1 MHSLIVSSPN
11 PSLIGVFHNN
21 CCNNRRNLARIQI
34 PLLNLVD
41 FKPSASL
48 LAVSCRNY
56 SKNVV
61 SGKRNRFYARN
72 YANQEQEAQIS
83 REIEDIGSGSSSSP
97 STSFLSLLCPLLK
110 LFSKILLARETIYWR
125 YLQTSSLSFYST
137 NSENACEIF
146 SSLSFF
152 GCYFGVIYILHGSV
166 LFPRNIGGYII
177 IIYFSKTS
185 MGSRSL
191 SDGLDDQQKE
201 LSTEAC
207 PFCRRVREAITEL
220 DLSVEVFPCPK
231 GSIRHRAM
239 VRRLGGREQ
248 FPFLVDPNTGT
259 SMYESS
265 DIAKYLFQQYGG
277 KRNPSF
283 GLLEST
289 LLTGWMPTLLR
300 AGRGM
305 TLWKSST
312 KEVPPVKLELFSY
325 ENNPYARIVR
335 EALCELELPYVLQS
349 VGKGSKRAKLLYEM
363 SGSEEV
369 PYLVDRNTGMEIR
382 EYKKIL
388 CYLFQTYSS
397 ATT

>member
-1 MHSLIVSSPN
+1 MHSLTVSSPN
-11 PSLIGVFHNN
+11 PSFIADFHNN
-21 CCNNRRNLARIQI
+21 RKYLAIIQF

-41 FKPSASL
+41 FKPPASL
-48 LAVSCRNY
+48 LAVSCTSY

-72 YANQEQEAQIS
+72 SANQEQEPQIS
-83 REIEDIGSGSSSSP
+83 QEEEDIGSGSSSP

-110 LFSKILLARETIYWR
+110 LFSAEDPSGPRNYLLEEV
-125 YLQTSSLSFYST
+125 TSSLST
-137 NSENACEIF
+137 IAR
-146 SSLSFF
+146 
-152 GCYFGVIYILHGSV
+152 
-166 LFPRNIGGYII
+166 FPW
-177 IIYFSKTS
+177 
-185 MGSRSL
+185 GSRSL

-207 PFCRRVREAITEL
+207 PCRRVREAITEL
-220 DLSVEVFPCPK
+220 DLSVEIFPCPK
-231 GSIRHRAM
+231 GSVRHREM

-265 DIAKYLFQQYGG
+265 DIVKYLFEQYGG

-305 TLWKSST
+305 TLWKNSI
-312 KEVPPVKLELFSY
+312 KELPPVKLELFSY

-349 VGKGSKRAKLLYEM
+349 VGNGSKRAKLLYEM

-369 PYLVDRNTGMEIR
+369 PYLVDHNTGMEIR

-388 CYLFQTYSS
+388 SYLFQTYTS

>member
-1 MHSLIVSSPN
+1 MHSLTVSSPN
-11 PSLIGVFHNN
+11 PSFIGDFHNN
-21 CCNNRRNLARIQI
+21 CCNNPNSFARIQI
-34 PLLNLVD
+34 PLPNLVD
-41 FKPSASL
+41 FKPSASV
-48 LAVSCRNY
+48 LAVSCRNS
-56 SKNVV
+56 SKNAV
-61 SGKRNRFYARN
+61 SGKRNRFHARN
-72 YANQEQEAQIS
+72 SANQEQEAQIS
-83 REIEDIGSGSSSSP
+83 QEEEDIDSGSSSP
-97 STSFLSLLCPLLK
+97 STSVLSLLCPLVK
-110 LFSKILLARETIYWR
+110 LFSPEDPSGPRNYLLEEV
-125 YLQTSSLSFYST
+125 TSSLST
-137 NSENACEIF
+137 IAR
-146 SSLSFF
+146 
-152 GCYFGVIYILHGSV
+152 
-166 LFPRNIGGYII
+166 FPW
-177 IIYFSKTS
+177 
-185 MGSRSL
+185 GSRSM
-191 SDGLDDQQKE
+191 SDGLNDQQKVDPPLHLQLFE
-201 LSTEAC
+201 FEAC

-220 DLSVEVFPCPK
+220 DLSVEIFPCPK
-231 GSIRHRAM
+231 GSVRHRGM

-265 DIAKYLFQQYGG
+265 DIVKYLFQQYGG

-305 TLWKSST
+305 TLWKNST
-312 KEVPPVKLELFSY
+312 KELPPVKLELFSY

-369 PYLVDRNTGMEIR
+369 PYLVDHKTGMEIG

-388 CYLFQTYSS
+388 SYLFQTYSS